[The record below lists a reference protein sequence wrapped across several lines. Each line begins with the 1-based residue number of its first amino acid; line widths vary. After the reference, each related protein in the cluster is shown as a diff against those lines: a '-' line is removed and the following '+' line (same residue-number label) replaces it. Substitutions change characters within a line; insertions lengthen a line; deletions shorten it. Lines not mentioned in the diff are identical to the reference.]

1 MDFFNVASVEEAR
14 AEMGKVFKD
23 FNLSVE
29 NVSLLESHNRVLA
42 EDIIS
47 DINVP
52 EFNRSTVDGYAIKS
66 KDSHGASSSIPS
78 VFNIIGE
85 VKMGETSPYSISAGE
100 AVYVPTGGMIPE
112 GADAMI
118 MIEDTEKLDDLTLMV
133 YKAISYN
140 ENIILKGQDIGIG
153 EIALKK
159 GRSLTPEAIGVLAA
173 LGKNQIK
180 VYKKPRFYIISTGDE
195 IIDLD
200 EKLELG
206 KIRDINSYALDGLIK
221 NLGGDVVNRTIVRDN
236 YEKLKAEVEK
246 GIKESD
252 IVLISGG
259 SSVGT
264 RDYTDKVIN
273 SFCGKGVF
281 IHGIS
286 IKPGKPTI
294 IGEGEGKPII
304 GLPGHPVSSIIVFK
318 VIVEDF
324 INKKLGKKN
333 IASQVKAIMN
343 FNFPS
348 SSGRET
354 YQMVKLNEIDG
365 KIYANPSFGESGMIS
380 LLANAD
386 GYIVINSQEEGVY
399 KGEERQVYLLS
410 S

>member
-1 MDFFNVASVEEAR
+1 MDFFNVVSVEETR
-14 AEMGKVFKD
+14 SEMERVFKD
-23 FNLSVE
+23 FKLE
-29 NVSLLESHNRVLA
+29 LEEISLLESYNRVLG
-42 EDIIS
+42 ENVVS

-78 VFNIIGE
+78 VFNIMGE
-85 VKMGETSPYSISAGE
+85 VKMGEISTHNINPGE
-100 AVYVPTGGMIPE
+100 AIYVPTGGMIPD

-118 MIEDTEKLDDLTLMV
+118 MIEDTEKLDDTTLMA
-133 YKAISYN
+133 YKPVSHN
-140 ENIILKGQDIGIG
+140 ENMILKGQDIEIG
-153 EIALKK
+153 EVALSK
-159 GRSLTPEAIGVLAA
+159 GRVLTPEAMGVLAA
-173 LGKNQIK
+173 LGKSQVK

-206 KIRDINSYALDGLIK
+206 KVRDINSYALDGLIK
-221 NLGGDVVNRTIVRDN
+221 NLGGDVVRRTIVKDN
-236 YEKLKAEVEK
+236 YHKLRAEVYK
-246 GIKESD
+246 AINESD

-259 SSVGT
+259 SSVGA
-264 RDYTDKVIN
+264 RDYTGKVIN
-273 SFCGKGVF
+273 SFNGKGVF

-294 IGEGEGKPII
+294 IGETEGKPII

-333 IASQVKAIMN
+333 IIPQVKAIMN

-354 YQMVKLNEIDG
+354 YQMVKLNEVNG
-365 KIYANPSFGESGMIS
+365 KIYANPNFGESGMIS
-380 LLANAD
+380 LLANAE
-386 GYIVINSQEEGVY
+386 GYIIIKSQEEGVY
-399 KGEERQVYLLS
+399 KGEERQVYLLK
-410 S
+410 